1 MFKLLLILAIIF
13 GILKFLNMRDEFRRR
28 DAANARAAEEAEAL
42 EEEEGMRRGVIDV
55 EFDVEENEDEDEEAA
70 PEEPVVFEAAQA
82 VAYQEEAEE

>member
-42 EEEEGMRRGVIDV
+42 EEEEGVRRGVIDV
-55 EFDVEENEDEDEEAA
+55 EFDVEENEDEDEEVA
-70 PEEPVVFEAAQA
+70 PEEPEVFEAAQA
-82 VAYQEEAEE
+82 VAYQEKTAE